1 MTSRERI
8 VRILNR
14 REVDRC
20 GFWLG
25 YPHREALKIY
35 KRYFDVKSHYGLA
48 LKLKSDLLWLSGERG
63 SIIPTVILPRGLK
76 RKKSLSEQGRL
87 YDAESVEDVI
97 KVIHSRRKRYLYPIL
112 RFQLKFAEKHNLAVF
127 SGNGTYFWHRLLDYF
142 GMEECF
148 IKMYTHPEVVIEAA
162 HILEDI

>member
-112 RFQLKFAEKHNLAVF
+112 RFQLKLPRNITLRYSAATAH
-127 SGNGTYFWHRLLDYF
+127 TWHRLWIISVWKSALLR
-142 GMEECF
+142 C
-148 IKMYTHPEVVIEAA
+148 IRIPK
-162 HILEDI
+162 